1 MDGTGSVKIPD
12 GKLVELRATYDDRY
26 QDVTI
31 TGDFFLEPPAALADL
46 EAAIEGQPVDANQE
60 RLAEAIAAVDAAL
73 IGFDE
78 TDLAAAA
85 TEAVR

>member
-1 MDGTGSVKIPD
+1 MFG
-12 GKLVELRATYDDRY
+12 RDRDSRGRT
-26 QDVTI
+26 QGPT
-31 TGDFFLEPPAALADL
+31 EPPAALADL
-46 EAAIEGQPVDANQE
+46 EAAIEGQPVDADQE